1 MLVKPDPG
9 AYSDPEL
16 RTGQRIG
23 LSNYRFY
30 DNFLHDSER
39 HVMIKIKL
47 KHTLSVILCCP
58 SLN

>member
-39 HVMIKIKL
+39 HVM
-47 KHTLSVILCCP
+47 
-58 SLN
+58 